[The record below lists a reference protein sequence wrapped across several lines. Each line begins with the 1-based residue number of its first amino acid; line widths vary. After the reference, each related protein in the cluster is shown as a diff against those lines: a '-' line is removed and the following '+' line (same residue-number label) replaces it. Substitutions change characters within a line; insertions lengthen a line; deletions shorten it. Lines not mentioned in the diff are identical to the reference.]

1 MRKSVIN
8 RAKNTDFPLHPVRSE
23 SLTMTCYYCFFSVER
38 LNDVNHIERIVRSG
52 DGEGDSED
60 EFFDCKEVPE
70 DLRSLTK
77 WNSMELVPDQKND
90 YSGKINLFFVSYSS
104 TTILLSAHTRTFV
117 YPNMPL
123 MIETR

>member
-1 MRKSVIN
+1 M
-8 RAKNTDFPLHPVRSE
+8 
-23 SLTMTCYYCFFSVER
+23 ER

-77 WNSMELVPDQKND
+77 WNSMELVPDQEND
-90 YSGKINLFFVSYSS
+90 HSGKSTLFLVSS
-104 TTILLSAHTRTFV
+104 TPLLPVRSHTELSF
-117 YPNMPL
+117 
-123 MIETR
+123 I

>member
-1 MRKSVIN
+1 M
-8 RAKNTDFPLHPVRSE
+8 
-23 SLTMTCYYCFFSVER
+23 ER

-77 WNSMELVPDQKND
+77 WNSMELVPDQEND
-90 YSGKINLFFVSYSS
+90 YSGKMNLFFVIYSS
-104 TTILLSAHTRTFV
+104 TTYYSPMCSHQNFRLSEHAFD
-117 YPNMPL
+117 N
-123 MIETR
+123 

>member
-1 MRKSVIN
+1 MQIDEFV
-8 RAKNTDFPLHPVRSE
+8 
-23 SLTMTCYYCFFSVER
+23 CYYFELKILLFSVER

-77 WNSMELVPDQKND
+77 WNSMELVPDQEND
-90 YSGKINLFFVSYSS
+90 HSGKTKLFSVFVSS
-104 TTILLSAHTRTFV
+104 TPLLSVCSYTELSF
-117 YPNMPL
+117 
-123 MIETR
+123 I

>member
-1 MRKSVIN
+1 MK
-8 RAKNTDFPLHPVRSE
+8 KNTL
-23 SLTMTCYYCFFSVER
+23 YYWFFSVER
-38 LNDVNHIERIVRSG
+38 LNDVNHIERIVRCRSG

-77 WNSMELVPDQKND
+77 WNSMELVPDQEND
-90 YSGKINLFFVSYSS
+90 YSGKINS
-104 TTILLSAHTRTFV
+104 TTLLCAHTRTFV

>member
-1 MRKSVIN
+1 M
-8 RAKNTDFPLHPVRSE
+8 
-23 SLTMTCYYCFFSVER
+23 FFSVER

-77 WNSMELVPDQKND
+77 WNSMELVPDQEND
-90 YSGKINLFFVSYSS
+90 YSGKRRIYPLS
-104 TTILLSAHTRTFV
+104 LLSLFLTHRSFV
-117 YPNMPL
+117 HLNIMPL
-123 MIETR
+123 KTETR

>member
-1 MRKSVIN
+1 MILVRDLKTLLQTIN
-8 RAKNTDFPLHPVRSE
+8 INTITL
-23 SLTMTCYYCFFSVER
+23 LFFSVER

-77 WNSMELVPDQKND
+77 WNSMELVPDQEND
-90 YSGKINLFFVSYSS
+90 HSGKTKLFFVFVSS
-104 TTILLSAHTRTFV
+104 TPLPLPPTQNFRISEH
-117 YPNMPL
+117 MPL

>member
-1 MRKSVIN
+1 M
-8 RAKNTDFPLHPVRSE
+8 
-23 SLTMTCYYCFFSVER
+23 FSVER

-77 WNSMELVPDQKND
+77 WNSMELVPDQDND
-90 YSGKINLFFVSYSS
+90 HSGKSALFLLSS
-104 TTILLSAHTRTFV
+104 TLLLPVRSHTELSF
-117 YPNMPL
+117 
-123 MIETR
+123 I

>member
-1 MRKSVIN
+1 M
-8 RAKNTDFPLHPVRSE
+8 
-23 SLTMTCYYCFFSVER
+23 FSVER

-77 WNSMELVPDQKND
+77 WNSMELVPDQDND
-90 YSGKINLFFVSYSS
+90 HSGKSTLFLLSS
-104 TTILLSAHTRTFV
+104 TPLLPVRSHTELSF
-117 YPNMPL
+117 
-123 MIETR
+123 I

>member
-1 MRKSVIN
+1 M
-8 RAKNTDFPLHPVRSE
+8 
-23 SLTMTCYYCFFSVER
+23 FSVER

-77 WNSMELVPDQKND
+77 WNSMELVPDQEND
-90 YSGKINLFFVSYSS
+90 HSGKSTLFLLSS
-104 TTILLSAHTRTFV
+104 TPLLPVRSHTELSF
-117 YPNMPL
+117 
-123 MIETR
+123 I

>member
-1 MRKSVIN
+1 M
-8 RAKNTDFPLHPVRSE
+8 
-23 SLTMTCYYCFFSVER
+23 ER

-77 WNSMELVPDQKND
+77 WNSMELVPDQEND
-90 YSGKINLFFVSYSS
+90 HSGNLHYSLCPL
-104 TTILLSAHTRTFV
+104 LLSFLCAPTQNFRLSEH
-117 YPNMPL
+117 MPL

>member
-1 MRKSVIN
+1 M
-8 RAKNTDFPLHPVRSE
+8 
-23 SLTMTCYYCFFSVER
+23 
-38 LNDVNHIERIVRSG
+38 RSG

-77 WNSMELVPDQKND
+77 WNSMELVPDQEND

-104 TTILLSAHTRTFV
+104 TTTLLLCAHTRTFV

>member
-1 MRKSVIN
+1 M
-8 RAKNTDFPLHPVRSE
+8 
-23 SLTMTCYYCFFSVER
+23 
-38 LNDVNHIERIVRSG
+38 RSG

-77 WNSMELVPDQKND
+77 WNSMELVPDQEND
-90 YSGKINLFFVSYSS
+90 YSGKINLIFFAIYSS
-104 TTILLSAHTRTFV
+104 TTTLLCAHTRTFV

>member
-1 MRKSVIN
+1 M
-8 RAKNTDFPLHPVRSE
+8 
-23 SLTMTCYYCFFSVER
+23 
-38 LNDVNHIERIVRSG
+38 RSG

-77 WNSMELVPDQKND
+77 WNSMELVPDQEND

-104 TTILLSAHTRTFV
+104 TTTLLCMCLHQNFRLSEHAFDD
-117 YPNMPL
+117 
-123 MIETR
+123 

>member
-1 MRKSVIN
+1 M
-8 RAKNTDFPLHPVRSE
+8 
-23 SLTMTCYYCFFSVER
+23 ER
-38 LNDVNHIERIVRSG
+38 LNDVNHIERIVRSR

-77 WNSMELVPDQKND
+77 WNSMELVPDQEND
-90 YSGKINLFFVSYSS
+90 YSGKINLFFALYSS
-104 TTILLSAHTRTFV
+104 TTTLLCAHTRTFV